1 MWGDSYNDDN
11 EFNTLE
17 YNDSSQLSQVNLNS
31 KLSSSSKI
39 SSLSASKLYQFENL
53 PEPRNATEA
62 FHSKSYVPAVDNM
75 KEFDNDP
82 IENQDDSESKSIDS
96 VNEPYNHIS
105 KSNVV
110 EDENEIYNNT
120 DFHSEEQNNMEIPED
135 KKVLESENVIE
146 EQEAFHS
153 KPHVPVDNIKEFDN
167 DPIENQDDSESK
179 SIDNINE
186 PYNHIIKLNVI
197 EDENEIYNNTDFH
210 SEEQNNMEI
219 SEDKK
224 VPEPRNVTEEQ
235 EVIHSKPYNFSTPVD
250 NNINNE
256 LILKSNII
264 EDEDKNFLE
273 ERNDIEQHNN
283 LEISEDILLNS
294 LIVENL
300 TKSNTIEDKQDNL
313 ETPKVIDNFNKSENL
328 MKPIIIKEKEI
339 DKSNN
344 QFEIIEYN
352 ENTKP
357 NLENQD
363 CLNIYKD
370 EVKQKSRNLK
380 NLKKRFSII
389 NYIKKLPKLL
399 KKKGKL

>member
-1 MWGDSYNDDN
+1 MYILI
-11 EFNTLE
+11 F
-17 YNDSSQLSQVNLNS
+17 
-31 KLSSSSKI
+31 I
-39 SSLSASKLYQFENL
+39 
-53 PEPRNATEA
+53 A
-62 FHSKSYVPAVDNM
+62 FHSKSYVPVDNM

-135 KKVLESENVIE
+135 KKVPESENVI
-146 EQEAFHS
+146 EAFHS
-153 KPHVPVDNIKEFDN
+153 KPHVPVDN
-167 DPIENQDDSESK
+167 

-250 NNINNE
+250 NKFDNSLNHLKNQDDLEFTNINNE

-264 EDEDKNFLE
+264 EDEDKNFCLE

-300 TKSNTIEDKQDNL
+300 TKSNTIE
-313 ETPKVIDNFNKSENL
+313 VIDNFNKSENL
-328 MKPIIIKEKEI
+328 MKPIIIKEI

-389 NYIKKLPKLL
+389 KHIKKLPKLL
-399 KKKGKL
+399 KKKVCSNTK

>member
-1 MWGDSYNDDN
+1 
-11 EFNTLE
+11 
-17 YNDSSQLSQVNLNS
+17 
-31 KLSSSSKI
+31 
-39 SSLSASKLYQFENL
+39 
-53 PEPRNATEA
+53 
-62 FHSKSYVPAVDNM
+62 
-75 KEFDNDP
+75 
-82 IENQDDSESKSIDS
+82 
-96 VNEPYNHIS
+96 
-105 KSNVV
+105 
-110 EDENEIYNNT
+110 
-120 DFHSEEQNNMEIPED
+120 
-135 KKVLESENVIE
+135 
-146 EQEAFHS
+146 
-153 KPHVPVDNIKEFDN
+153 
-167 DPIENQDDSESK
+167 
-179 SIDNINE
+179 
-186 PYNHIIKLNVI
+186 
-197 EDENEIYNNTDFH
+197 
-210 SEEQNNMEI
+210 MEI

-235 EVIHSKPYNFSTPVD
+235 EVIHNKPYNFSTPVD
-250 NNINNE
+250 SNINNE

-264 EDEDKNFLE
+264 EDEDKNFCLE

-294 LIVENL
+294 LIVENS

-328 MKPIIIKEKEI
+328 IKPIIIKEI

-352 ENTKP
+352 EKTKP

-389 NYIKKLPKLL
+389 KHIKKLSKLL